1 MNTVQKTGF
10 ARFQVMALA
19 SQLGVDTHAAFIGTE
34 ISDTLI
40 AGICEQREKLYDVSM
55 KGAKNALLLIDG
67 KMVYVWKA
75 TIQGDVYE
83 RSVGAHNVR
92 GSITL
97 LKKIYGDKNVAVT
110 DEAGAKKVLLQ
121 KKADRGTLAF
131 YNLSH
136 LIVKEKEA
144 VKEDKAI
151 VKEKVKT
158 KVKVT
163 VKEKVKVKAK

>member
-67 KMVYVWKA
+67 KMVYVWKVS
-75 TIQGDVYE
+75 IQGDVYE

-97 LKKIYGDKNVAVT
+97 LKKVYGERNVAIT
-110 DEAGAKKVLLQ
+110 DENGAKKVLAQ
-121 KKADRGTLAF
+121 KKGDKGTLAF
-131 YNLSH
+131 YGLSH
-136 LIVKEKEA
+136 LLQKEK

-151 VKEKVKT
+151 VKVK
-158 KVKVT
+158 
-163 VKEKVKVKAK
+163 VKEKVKVKVKAK